1 MPYVEDSSQ
10 INSKI
15 LEKIKKFSKDQTE
28 FKFCEFLLQKELLW
42 NDIEDPPFKR
52 EFLLSLDRFFPLKEE
67 S

>member
-1 MPYVEDSSQ
+1 MEDSSQ

-28 FKFCEFLLQKELLW
+28 FKFCELLLQKELLW
-42 NDIEDPPFKR
+42 SDIEDPPFKR
-52 EFLLSLDRFFPLKEE
+52 EFPLSLARFFPLTEE

>member
-1 MPYVEDSSQ
+1 MEDNSQ

-15 LEKIKKFSKDQTE
+15 LEKLEKFSKDKTE
-28 FKFCEFLLQKELLW
+28 YKFCESLLLKELLW

-52 EFLLSLDRFFPLKEE
+52 EFPLSLNRFFPFDEE

>member
-1 MPYVEDSSQ
+1 MEDSSQ

-28 FKFCEFLLQKELLW
+28 FKFCELLLQKELLW
-42 NDIEDPPFKR
+42 NDIDDPPFKR
-52 EFLLSLDRFFPLKEE
+52 DFLQSLDRFFPLKEE